1 MQLKSEKIYIG
12 EIPVYV
18 VHPIREEKG
27 PVIFYHG
34 WSSNALAQMSRAALL
49 AVNGYTVYLP
59 EALHH
64 GERDPLEDYYV
75 VEDYPVFWNT
85 IFNNIEEYKS
95 LYEFITAKEKMAPF
109 IMGHSMG
116 GMTVLGIACK
126 YPDKVRGVVSFNGSG
141 DWGAY
146 SSVYPGEIRGQCK
159 QELGIGRCG

>member
-18 VHPIREEKG
+18 VHPIREGKG

-85 IFNNIEEYKS
+85 IFNHIFQYPVPAYIDPESCLDKQMSKPPVTRTIE
-95 LYEFITAKEKMAPF
+95 
-109 IMGHSMG
+109 GN
-116 GMTVLGIACK
+116 
-126 YPDKVRGVVSFNGSG
+126 D
-141 DWGAY
+141 
-146 SSVYPGEIRGQCK
+146 SSYLIRIFTGNT
-159 QELGIGRCG
+159 

>member
-75 VEDYPVFWNT
+75 VEDYPVFSNT
-85 IFNNIEEYKS
+85 IFNNIDEYNS
-95 LYEFITAKEKMAPF
+95 L
-109 IMGHSMG
+109 
-116 GMTVLGIACK
+116 
-126 YPDKVRGVVSFNGSG
+126 
-141 DWGAY
+141 
-146 SSVYPGEIRGQCK
+146 
-159 QELGIGRCG
+159 